1 MKRCM
6 QILAGTLLQ
15 LLGTNITNSEL
26 RRKCPSQDPENLGT
40 MFHSLLDQGSVFWF
54 YFALQPLADEPDFT
68 PNKVARE
75 WVPRPLVRTSND
87 TLYAYMCICGCRV
100 G

>member
-40 MFHSLLDQGSVFWF
+40 MFHSLLDQGSVFRF
-54 YFALQPLADEPDFT
+54 YFALQLLADEPDFHFKQGGLGMG
-68 PNKVARE
+68 PPSAG
-75 WVPRPLVRTSND
+75 
-87 TLYAYMCICGCRV
+87 A
-100 G
+100 